1 MTTRAGAAGIDL
13 LHDPGEP
20 VQVVD
25 VGANPI
31 DGAPPYGPLLT
42 AGIAVVT
49 GFEPQ
54 PSAYA
59 QLTAMADDQHRY
71 LPYAV
76 GDGSPQLL
84 RVCAESGFTS
94 IFEPDAQQLALL
106 TDFARMAAVH
116 DRMEVQTRRLD
127 DVEEIDRIDL
137 LKIDIQGGEL
147 QVFRSGRRRLAEAVA
162 VHTEVGFARLY
173 EGAPTFA
180 DVDLELRAQGFIPH
194 CFVHTKTWPL
204 APVQW
209 ADPLQSSARQL
220 VEADVLYVRDLAR
233 LDLLSDLQLR
243 QLGLICDAAYGSHGV
258 ALLCVRELVRRSVV
272 QPDAAESYRHAALAA
287 AGHRAGS
294 AG

>member
-1 MTTRAGAAGIDL
+1 MTTPAAYAAVEL
-13 LHDPGEP
+13 LHEPERP
-20 VQVVD
+20 VQIVD

-31 DGAPPYGPLLT
+31 DGEPPYRPLLT
-42 AGIAVVT
+42 AGVAQVT

-59 QLTAMADDQHRY
+59 DLTALADGQHRY

-76 GDGSPQLL
+76 GDGSRQML
-84 RVCAESGFTS
+84 RLCAESGFTS
-94 IFEPDAQQLALL
+94 TFEPDPGQLALL
-106 TDFARMAAVH
+106 TDFAGMAAVQ
-116 DRMEVQTRRLD
+116 DRIEVQTRRMD
-127 DVEEIDRIDL
+127 DIEEIDRIDL

-147 QVFRSGRRRLAEAVA
+147 GVFRSGRRRLADAVA
-162 VHTEVGFARLY
+162 VHTEVGFTRLY

-194 CFVHTKTWPL
+194 RFVHTKTWPL

-209 ADPLQSSARQL
+209 ADPLEASARHL

-243 QLGLICDAAYGSHGV
+243 QLGLICDVAYGSCGV
-258 ALLCVRELVRRSVV
+258 SLMCVGELVRRSVLRA
-272 QPDAAESYRHAALAA
+272 DAIESYRHAALLR
-287 AGHRAGS
+287 AGHTGGS

>member
-1 MTTRAGAAGIDL
+1 MTTRAAAAGIDL
-13 LHDPGEP
+13 LHDPGQP
-20 VQVVD
+20 VQITD

-31 DGAPPYGPLLT
+31 DGEPPYEPLLK

-54 PSAYA
+54 QSAYA
-59 QLTAMADDQHRY
+59 QLTALADDQHRY

-76 GDGSPQLL
+76 GDGSPQFL

-94 IFEPDAQQLALL
+94 TFEPDTEQLALF
-106 TDFARMAAVH
+106 TDFARMAAVQE
-116 DRMEVQTRRLD
+116 RVEVQTRRLD

-162 VHTEVGFARLY
+162 VHTEVGFTRLY

-194 CFVHTKTWPL
+194 CFVQTKTWPL

-209 ADPLQSSARQL
+209 ADPLQVSARHL

-243 QLGLICDAAYGSHGV
+243 QLGLICDAAYRSHGV
-258 ALLCVRELVRRSVV
+258 ALMCVRELVRRCVL
-272 QPDAAESYRHAALAA
+272 QPDAVQSYRRAALAQE
-287 AGHRAGS
+287 GS